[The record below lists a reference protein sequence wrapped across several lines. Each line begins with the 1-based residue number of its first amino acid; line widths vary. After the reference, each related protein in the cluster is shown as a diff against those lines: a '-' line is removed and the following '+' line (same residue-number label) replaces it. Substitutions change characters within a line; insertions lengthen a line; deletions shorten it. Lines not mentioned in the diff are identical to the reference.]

1 MWSLHIHSTKPV
13 LSYFAIAS
21 IGLLVMTGQLADI
34 PLTLDTPYY
43 AGIAVAAAHLAQQV
57 CTLNSKQY
65 KYYSHVDHYLIEL
78 AAFIRTIGLQIS
90 MQHYKYTHTSNVH
103 CMLM

>member
-1 MWSLHIHSTKPV
+1 VWLYAIAVKHSTKPV

-57 CTLNSKQY
+57 CA
-65 KYYSHVDHYLIEL
+65 LICHKVVLESCKTNPVPH
-78 AAFIRTIGLQIS
+78 ATYIVQ
-90 MQHYKYTHTSNVH
+90 
-103 CMLM
+103 

>member
-1 MWSLHIHSTKPV
+1 MMYLYTRTHSTKPV
-13 LSYFAIAS
+13 LSYFAISS

-57 CTLNSKQY
+57 
-65 KYYSHVDHYLIEL
+65 
-78 AAFIRTIGLQIS
+78 RTCKL
-90 MQHYKYTHTSNVH
+90 
-103 CMLM
+103 